1 MEPPKFSWRA
11 RATSFVYAFAGLR
24 WFFKH
29 EHNARIHGVATILV
43 IIISFVCKIS
53 KLEFMLVLLA
63 IALVLVAEMINSA
76 IEKSLDHLS
85 PGIHPTV
92 KIIKDLAA
100 AAVLVAAII
109 AIIIGLIIFIP
120 KIL

>member
-1 MEPPKFSWRA
+1 MESLKFSWRS
-11 RATSFVYAFAGLR
+11 RAKSFVYAFAGLR

-29 EHNARIHGVATILV
+29 EHNARIHGVAAILV
-43 IIISFVCKIS
+43 IIISFVLKIS
-53 KLEFMLVLLA
+53 RLEFMAVLLA

-76 IEKSLDHLS
+76 IEKMLDHLS
-85 PGIHPTV
+85 PVIHPAV

-100 AAVLVAAII
+100 AAVLVAAIV
-109 AIIIGLIIFIP
+109 AVVIGLIIFIP